1 MEKEQVVSKKL
12 ITKTVAR
19 TLTYQSLA
27 LFTFLSVIFIMQPR
41 YWGNR
46 APVIERSVNHIFYP
60 VEYSESVEEY
70 LLDIGRKRLF
80 YEFVTDN
87 GSLPELFE
95 IIKDSEYI
103 EGEEWYHCEYQYV
116 DKNGVLDIHKYRTR
130 IKWKPWELYF
140 PSPKDE
146 EKIQEKVDNLPTKE

>member
-1 MEKEQVVSKKL
+1 MSKKL
-12 ITKTVAR
+12 ITKTVIR
-19 TLTYQSLA
+19 TIMYQILI
-27 LFTFLSVIFIMQPR
+27 LFTGLSIGFISHAN

-46 APVIERSVNHIFYP
+46 APIIEKSVKNIFYP
-60 VEYSESVEEY
+60 MEYNENIEEF

-80 YEFVTDN
+80 FEN
-87 GSLPELFE
+87 IAEHGNLPELFE

-116 DKNGVLDIHKYRTR
+116 EENGMLDIHEYRTR

-140 PSPKDE
+140 PSAEDE
-146 EKIQEKVDNLPTKE
+146 EEIQEMVDKLPTTE